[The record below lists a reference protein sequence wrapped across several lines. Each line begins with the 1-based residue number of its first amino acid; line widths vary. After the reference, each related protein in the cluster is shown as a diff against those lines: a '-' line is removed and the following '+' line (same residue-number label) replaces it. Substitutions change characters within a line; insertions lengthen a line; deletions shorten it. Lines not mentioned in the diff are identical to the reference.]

1 MVLKVKDSLK
11 ILLISNNNKYTVQQL
26 IYCLVQF
33 FFKFPNKKYMYQ
45 WFIKIY
51 VNENLGFMTFKE
63 SIVTYKKIKIHMEW
77 ILYTIFLVHIY
88 IYIHIH
94 THSLKHT
101 AVILVSPDEDF
112 WDGSQGFHQQTSVT
126 LSHSLILAQQTME
139 ISIKRADRC
148 TWIISGNHAPHS
160 VLLSTYINLE
170 KKI

>member
-1 MVLKVKDSLK
+1 
-11 ILLISNNNKYTVQQL
+11 
-26 IYCLVQF
+26 
-33 FFKFPNKKYMYQ
+33 
-45 WFIKIY
+45 
-51 VNENLGFMTFKE
+51 
-63 SIVTYKKIKIHMEW
+63 MEW
-77 ILYTIFLVHIY
+77 ILYTILLVHY
-88 IYIHIH
+88 
-94 THSLKHT
+94 SLKHT

-170 KKI
+170 KKNLNENEYDSTTINMHNRCQLPTLDIASLVNLHVHVFVYDHVTMQRNVMSVHLVSLCLV